1 MRHLYVAWQ
10 DDGTRE
16 WIPVALLSESV
27 GGYSLRYTRGARRC
41 SGFIGLG
48 RMSDLGK
55 IYYSQTLFP
64 FFQNRV
70 VSKSRPEYKS
80 YLSWLGLTNVTEDPL
95 SVLSVTGGLRAT
107 DSFELVPA
115 PHKDGDQLVL
125 DFFPRG
131 LRHMPPATVATIAA
145 LTPGT
150 QLYLMRDI
158 QNSFDPKALLLRS
171 DAPTVVIGYL
181 AKYYGAGLDRLLG
194 RNVQDVIVKV
204 KQVNT
209 DAPLDMR
216 LLCTLAAPWSE
227 SLQFLESEDDFSPWS
242 DEISDLS
249 SNSALGETSLS
260 LNVEATP
267 ANKP

>member
-10 DDGTRE
+10 DSDTRE
-16 WIPVALLSESV
+16 WIPVALLSEAV

-41 SGFIGLG
+41 SGFVGLG

-55 IYYSQTLFP
+55 VYYSQTLFP

-70 VSKSRPEYKS
+70 ISKSRPEYKS
-80 YLSWLGLTNVTEDPL
+80 YLGWLGLPKVTDDPL

-115 PHKDGDQLVL
+115 PHREGDKIVL

-131 LRHMPPATVATIAA
+131 IRHMPPSAVAAISV

-150 QLYLMRDI
+150 RLYLLRDI
-158 QNSFDPKALLLRS
+158 QNPFDANALMLRT
-171 DAPTVVIGYL
+171 DAPNVAIGYL
-181 AKYYGAGLDRLLG
+181 AKYYCAGLDHLLTL
-194 RNVQDVIVKV
+194 NAKEVIVEV
-204 KQVNT
+204 KQVNI

-216 LLCTLAAPWSE
+216 LLCTLTAPWSE
-227 SLQFLESEDDFSPWS
+227 SFQLLESENDFSPWT
-242 DEISDLS
+242 DEAGIFSGTEV
-249 SNSALGETSLS
+249 LGQTPLS
-260 LNVEATP
+260 LDLDARPIE
-267 ANKP
+267 KS